1 MDVRIYWVQKV
12 LLFWQKSMLRSQQA
26 ILKEELMAETV
37 MCSWLL
43 VIYVDIP
50 YICVLKVAF
59 PVKGNNVNTLQL
71 S

>member
-1 MDVRIYWVQKV
+1 
-12 LLFWQKSMLRSQQA
+12 MLKSQQP
-26 ILKEELMAETV
+26 ILKGELMAETV

-43 VIYVDIP
+43 VIYVDIS
-50 YICVLKVAF
+50 YICILKVAF

>member
-1 MDVRIYWVQKV
+1 
-12 LLFWQKSMLRSQQA
+12 MLRSQQA